1 MSVDRPKAP
10 RHLSRESKR
19 FWREIVADYALE
31 SHHLKMLETACLAW
45 DRLQQA
51 RVAIEEHGLLVEGRY
66 GTRANPAV
74 AMERDARLAF
84 LRALRELDLDA
95 ETRSY
100 LI

>member
-1 MSVDRPKAP
+1 MSVDPPKAP

-19 FWREIVADYALE
+19 FWRKIVADYALE
-31 SHHLKMLETACLAW
+31 SHHLKMLETACVAW
-45 DRLQQA
+45 HRAQQA
-51 RVAIEEHGLLVEGRY
+51 RIVIEEHGLLVDGRY
-66 GTRANPAV
+66 GARANPAV

>member
-10 RHLSRESKR
+10 RHLTPESKR
-19 FWREIVADYALE
+19 FWQKIVADYALE
-31 SHHLKMLETACLAW
+31 SHHLKMLETACVAW
-45 DRLQQA
+45 DRAQQA
-51 RVAIEEHGLLVEGRY
+51 RTAIEEHGLLVDGRY